1 MVLQRLLV
9 GDAPVQTMSCP
20 RRQPFVW
27 TAGGNQYSGPIH
39 CFTDLVRQEGMRSL
53 FKGSP
58 PPLPPPS
65 SPPHASNW
73 RGLERVHEH
82 EAFLR
87 SDCVSSGC
95 EAEQQ

>member
-9 GDAPVQTMSCP
+9 GDAPVHT
-20 RRQPFVW
+20 FVW

-53 FKGSP
+53 FKGSTPP